1 VKVVLNDFPGL
12 AAVMIKAACESLMA
26 AESTLTKYDWIT
38 WDSDCGLTMERGAKE
53 LLSRLESKSLDT
65 SHPVP
70 LFLNM
75 ADAVSASMGG
85 TSGVLIELMLRTMST
100 FLNSSD
106 AVDVDAKRLAEVFH
120 GRSESHVL
128 LWWC

>member
-1 VKVVLNDFPGL
+1 
-12 AAVMIKAACESLMA
+12 
-26 AESTLTKYDWIT
+26 
-38 WDSDCGLTMERGAKE
+38 MERGAKE

-106 AVDVDAKRLAEVFH
+106 AVDVDAKVQPSLS
-120 GRSESHVL
+120 RSLRRAHQAKTKTKNETKQKTNKNPET
-128 LWWC
+128 C

>member
-1 VKVVLNDFPGL
+1 
-12 AAVMIKAACESLMA
+12 
-26 AESTLTKYDWIT
+26 
-38 WDSDCGLTMERGAKE
+38 MERGAKE

-106 AVDVDAKRLAEVFH
+106 AVDVDAKVQASLSPSLRRAHHTKTNKPTNNKSSNVRLI
-120 GRSESHVL
+120 
-128 LWWC
+128 